1 MTTAFRRSSFP
12 GKIVLGSIGLAVLAV
27 LVWEL
32 VSGLTFVVPS
42 PVDTVRAL
50 ARDLGDPA
58 YVKNLQ
64 YTFVAAFWA
73 FVIGSA
79 IGFLVGLA
87 LGLSRWVR
95 IVFEPLITA
104 LNGIPKIILYPI
116 MLPVFGLSIS
126 SKIAMG
132 VLFAVFPVLV
142 NVAIGS
148 REVPG
153 VYRKLARSVNAS
165 RWQTLWYVILPA
177 IRGPAIAG
185 LRLAVSLALAG
196 PATLHAAF
204 VRSTQ
209 ARAEIVAIDAGA
221 ARRMPGVHAVF
232 TGQELADQVGPLTLL
247 QQPEPGFVAAT
258 GLSVADPQLRCLA
271 VDRVDYVG
279 QPVAVVVAESRHLAE
294 DAAEVLEIDYRELPP
309 VTDAA
314 EALAGGEV
322 VYPELG
328 GNEAG
333 RIRVEFGDVAKAVAE
348 AEVVVTETFR
358 MGRHGA
364 VPLEC
369 RGVLASVDPVT
380 ERLEVVTS
388 SQIPHQVRKVLC
400 GVLKLTEDEVRV
412 RVPDVG
418 GGFGTKA
425 NVYAEEIVLATLAR
439 RLRREVMWIEDR
451 AEHLTAAAQG
461 RDQVHHVRLAVAADG
476 RILGWES
483 DFVVDIGAGSSWAAG
498 IIANTAIHLMGPY
511 RIDNVRVR
519 GRAAFTNKAIV
530 AQYRGA
536 GRPEACFA
544 LERRASAARCW
555 RSSATP
561 PTGSRSRARSP
572 TTTCPAPATCR
583 WSRSCITSYPPRPTR
598 SACAGWGRAARSRPI
613 PPSPRPWRTRSA
625 TWKPRW

>member
-73 FVIGSA
+73 FGIGSA

-185 LRLAVSLALAG
+185 LRLAVSLAL
-196 PATLHAAF
+196 
-204 VRSTQ
+204 V
-209 ARAEIVAIDAGA
+209 
-221 ARRMPGVHAVF
+221 GVV
-232 TGQELADQVGPLTLL
+232 
-247 QQPEPGFVAAT
+247 
-258 GLSVADPQLRCLA
+258 
-271 VDRVDYVG
+271 
-279 QPVAVVVAESRHLAE
+279 LAE
-294 DAAEVLEIDYRELPP
+294 FFATRYGLGRVVLQAYS
-309 VTDAA
+309 
-314 EALAGGEV
+314 AG
-322 VYPELG
+322 
-328 GNEAG
+328 
-333 RIRVEFGDVAKAVAE
+333 
-348 AEVVVTETFR
+348 
-358 MGRHGA
+358 
-364 VPLEC
+364 
-369 RGVLASVDPVT
+369 
-380 ERLEVVTS
+380 
-388 SQIPHQVRKVLC
+388 Q
-400 GVLKLTEDEVRV
+400 
-412 RVPDVG
+412 
-418 GGFGTKA
+418 
-425 NVYAEEIVLATLAR
+425 YAEMMATILLLIAVSFVLSLVLWR
-439 RLRREVMWIEDR
+439 WERSLR
-451 AEHLTAAAQG
+451 
-461 RDQVHHVRLAVAADG
+461 
-476 RILGWES
+476 
-483 DFVVDIGAGSSWAAG
+483 
-498 IIANTAIHLMGPY
+498 
-511 RIDNVRVR
+511 
-519 GRAAFTNKAIV
+519 
-530 AQYRGA
+530 
-536 GRPEACFA
+536 
-544 LERRASAARCW
+544 
-555 RSSATP
+555 
-561 PTGSRSRARSP
+561 
-572 TTTCPAPATCR
+572 
-583 WSRSCITSYPPRPTR
+583 
-598 SACAGWGRAARSRPI
+598 
-613 PPSPRPWRTRSA
+613 
-625 TWKPRW
+625 